1 MHLERFYSASVLILS
16 RPGAE
21 DSRTVS
27 EPGTE
32 RERLSS
38 TSVNE
43 PVSRGFLTL
52 QNRMLFVLTMTA
64 FWFHHANLLRGQC
77 TASGQASDG
86 NSPSCP
92 GPFLFIQPKGL
103 TLPASRV
110 CSGVSDR
117 VYINACQVFIRKQHS
132 NLSQVGTSRVVQWLG
147 LGASTAGGMGLIPGW
162 GTKIPYTMRHSQKKR
177 KKKSM

>member
-52 QNRMLFVLTMTA
+52 QDRMLFVLTMTA
-64 FWFHHANLLRGQC
+64 FWFHHANILRGQC
-77 TASGQASDG
+77 TASGQASDVNSQATLLPAQG
-86 NSPSCP
+86 HSYSYSLRDSPSLP
-92 GPFLFIQPKGL
+92 QESAQGYQTEFISM
-103 TLPASRV
+103 PARS
-110 CSGVSDR
+110 
-117 VYINACQVFIRKQHS
+117 
-132 NLSQVGTSRVVQWLG
+132 LSENN
-147 LGASTAGGMGLIPGW
+147 TAI
-162 GTKIPYTMRHSQKKR
+162 
-177 KKKSM
+177 